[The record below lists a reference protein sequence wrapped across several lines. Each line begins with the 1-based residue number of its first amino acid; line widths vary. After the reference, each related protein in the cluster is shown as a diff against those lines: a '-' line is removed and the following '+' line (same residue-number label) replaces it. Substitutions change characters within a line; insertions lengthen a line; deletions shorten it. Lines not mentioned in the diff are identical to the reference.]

1 MEESLPKLE
10 VTPISASRVKTFE
23 NCSWLYY
30 SKYLLKVPEPTNE
43 GALKGS
49 ICHNI
54 FELLLNPKH
63 KQKYKDIIKADS
75 ICGRESVAKLVRKY
89 IVLYKLKQT
98 DELFNHLDKMIMVGL
113 KSDFFVK
120 GGELVKAEYEFNIL
134 NEKPFYYIKGF
145 IDKPFIKG
153 SKIIIDDFKS
163 SKKKFEG
170 EDIESNL
177 QGLIYSLACK
187 KIWPHLKPEVRFIF
201 LQFPEEPI
209 LPVTFEE
216 DALKGFEYYLES
228 IQKQLDSF
236 SDKHAYSN
244 FAADQPMP
252 DTGEFKGKLLCGFNS
267 KPGELKK
274 DGTVKWGCPMK
285 WSFHY
290 YVVKKDGK
298 IIKSALKKEDIKL
311 NQGEEIEEVFYEGC
325 PRHRN
330 VADDMGS
337 VKKEKAKDILDDF

>member
-54 FELLLNPKH
+54 FEFLLNPKH
-63 KQKYKDIIKADS
+63 EQKYKDIIKADS
-75 ICGRESVAKLVRKY
+75 ICGRESVARLVRKY

-98 DELFNHLDKMIMVGL
+98 DELFNHLNKMIMVGL

-274 DGTVKWGCPMK
+274 DGTPKWGCPMK

-290 YVVKKDGK
+290 YVVKKGNK

-311 NQGEEIEEVFYEGC
+311 ETGEQIEEVFYEGC

-330 VADDMGS
+330 VADDMGG
-337 VKKEKAKDILDDF
+337 VKKAKTKDVLDDF